1 MFLPYYRC
9 VRVLLTVLALGFA
22 ALLSACDD
30 EGEGT
35 TPVLITPSVE
45 VPVSPTVPPNQEP
58 GTPLPPD
65 IDVTPEA
72 PRGNTNPYT
81 IAVEP
86 LTPPQQAL
94 LVDVRVGAHPEDG
107 GFDRIVFEFDDVQ
120 PGGLIEY
127 RDDVAQCGSGAPVDP
142 EGSAT
147 LLVHFVDTNAHTEAG
162 EPSVLAVD
170 LVGPG
175 TSILAAESICDF
187 EAVVEWAVGVD
198 GEKPFT
204 VTLLQEPTRVVIDV
218 AH

>member
-1 MFLPYYRC
+1 MKLIAF
-9 VRVLLTVLALGFA
+9 VLAL
-22 ALLSACDD
+22 ALCVLAVACGDD
-30 EGEGT
+30 EAPPAATASPQGSDGLPTGT
-35 TPVLITPSVE
+35 A
-45 VPVSPTVPPNQEP
+45 TVPPNAEP

-65 IDVTPEA
+65 IDVTPQA
-72 PRGNTNPYT
+72 PRGSTNPHT
-81 IAVEP
+81 IAVQP
-86 LTPPQQAL
+86 DPNKFPVT
-94 LVDVRVGAHPEDG
+94 LVDVRVGGHPEDG
-107 GFDRIVFEFDDVQ
+107 GFDRIVFEFDGAQ

-127 RDDVAQCGSGAPVDP
+127 RDEVEQCGSGMPVDP

-147 LLVHFVDTNAHTEAG
+147 LLVHFVDTNAHTETG
-162 EPSVLAVD
+162 ELSVLAID

-204 VTLLQEPTRVVIDV
+204 VTLLENPTRVVIDV